1 MIAFLK
7 GEVEKKSIDKIAID
21 VNGVG
26 YEVFM
31 PTGDIERIVLGDF
44 VKIHIFTDVKE
55 GYIGLFGFLEEESLS
70 VFEKLKKVSGIGSK
84 TALGVLAHM
93 SPSEVCVCI
102 ANEDGSLLSKIPGLG
117 TKTAA
122 RIILELKDK
131 ILKDDNIK
139 LTKLAS
145 KKETTNISKN
155 EAILA
160 LKVLGY
166 TTAQI
171 NEAIEQIDIE
181 GLKVEEIIK
190 KVLSTMNKR

>member
-7 GEVEKKSIDKIAID
+7 GNIEKKDVDKVAVD

-31 PTGDIERIVLGDF
+31 PSGDIERLIVGQNT
-44 VKIHIFTDVKE
+44 KINIFTDIKE
-55 GYIGLFGFLEEESLS
+55 GYIGLFGFLDEEALS

-93 SPSEVCVCI
+93 SPSEVCVSI
-102 ANEDGSLLSKIPGLG
+102 ANEDATLLSKIPGIG
-117 TKTAA
+117 PKTAA

-131 ILKDDNIK
+131 ILKDDGIK
-139 LTKLAS
+139 ITKIAS
-145 KKETTNISKN
+145 KKETTNVAKN

-171 NEAIEQIDIE
+171 NEVIDE
-181 GLKVEEIIK
+181 LDVDGLKVEEIIK
-190 KVLSTMNKR
+190 KVLGAINKR

>member
-7 GEVEKKSIDKIAID
+7 GIIDKKDIDKIAID

-26 YEVFM
+26 YEVYM
-31 PTGDIERIVLGDF
+31 PTGDIERIVIGQNI
-44 VKIHIFTDVKE
+44 KINIFTDIKE
-55 GYIGLFGFLEEESLS
+55 GYIGLFGFLEEEALS

-93 SPSEVCVCI
+93 SPSEVCVSI
-102 ANEDGSLLSKIPGLG
+102 ANEDLTLLSKIPGIG
-117 TKTAA
+117 PKTAA

-131 ILKDDNIK
+131 ILKDDTVK
-139 LTKLAS
+139 LTKIAS
-145 KKETTNISKN
+145 KKETTNAAKN
-155 EAILA
+155 EAVLA

-166 TTAQI
+166 TTPQI
-171 NEAIEQIDIE
+171 NEAIDELDIE

-190 KVLSTMNKR
+190 KVLSVINKR